1 MFFVYFTIKGDSL
14 DLNQIREDI
23 PLDAKIYEKGKVYHG
38 LNKRLAHKP
47 QKTNRWCYYLEAG
60 SHKSIN
66 AVLKQ
71 MYEELKPHLKNLQQY
86 TKKYHSLIDVVI
98 YVEEI
103 TARFNL
109 QLSKKSIEI
118 LNRINSKV
126 SITFVDF

>member
-1 MFFVYFTIKGDSL
+1 MVFVYFTIKGDSL

-38 LNKRLAHKP
+38 LNQSLTHKP